1 MKRSF
6 TTSGLLW
13 GAYAKAILCCRLTM
27 YLQSKEVAMSE
38 GPGKNKVR
46 NNAAAIALFKMYET
60 HDVIKVSLIC
70 QFYSVY
76 NNTSAYKVSPLLIS
90 QSQNLFQTADISK

>member
-6 TTSGLLW
+6 TISGPVLG

-60 HDVIKVSLIC
+60 HDVIKVGLIC
-70 QFYSVY
+70 QYCGKL
-76 NNTSAYKVSPLLIS
+76 NA
-90 QSQNLFQTADISK
+90 Q